1 MSQIPRI
8 IGAEQWPAPARAA
21 LPRVLAASR
30 FLSETLA
37 LPEFDAGDFAHTQA
51 PGEIARRLA
60 SLALLTDEAEFMRVL
75 RRHRRAAM
83 ARIAFRDL
91 AQLATLDETLVDL
104 SDLADACC
112 ETALHFVE
120 ARLQARHGQPR
131 SADGALIRPVVLG
144 MGKLGGR
151 ELNFSSDIDLIF
163 CHTEAGETDGARS
176 ISTDEYF
183 PKLAQEVSRLLAS
196 RTPEG
201 FVFRVDTMLRPFGSA
216 GALSASFAAME
227 DYYQVHGREWER
239 YALIKAR
246 PIAGDIEAGHD
257 LLRSLRPF
265 VYRRYLD
272 YNAIGN
278 LRDLKRMIEDEVRRK
293 GLEDNIK
300 LGAGGIRELEFIVQ
314 SFQLVRGG
322 QEAPLRDARLRPVL
336 RHLGGSGHLTP
347 EMAQRLDDAYVFLR
361 RVENAIQM
369 YADEQAHA
377 LPAADAARVALCAGL
392 DYPDW
397 ATLQQAIDEVRA
409 FVKQQFQR
417 VFATDEASRSE
428 SSLRG
433 LFEALWHDTIDQDAA
448 MEALH
453 GAGFRQR
460 TAVLLQDLQALKA
473 ARLVRG
479 MREEAVHKLV
489 GLVALLAEES
499 LQQSQPEI
507 ALTRT
512 LKLLQAIAGRT
523 TYLTLL
529 RESPA
534 ARSQLLRLCA
544 ASPWLSEFIAQS
556 PVLLDTLLDPRTLY
570 EPPERDELF
579 AELRRRCAEFGAAD
593 TEPAMDTLRR
603 YQKEITLRVA
613 AADLVHALPLVKV
626 SDRLTWL
633 AEAIVAQA
641 LDFAWME
648 MRAQYGQPL
657 RSDGQPAGFS
667 VIGYGKLGGLE
678 LGYGSDLDLVFLHDC
693 DQLDEDSQGGPR
705 RIDNGTY
712 FARLAQRLI
721 NWLATPTSAGR
732 AYEVD
737 MELRPNGRSGMLVS
751 SITSFVDYQRE
762 SAWTWEHQALTRARP
777 VAGSPEIAQAFD
789 ARRAEILAK
798 PRDPE
803 RLRSEILDMRA
814 KMRSSLD
821 KSTAEVWDIKQ
832 GAGGLIDLEFLT
844 QFLVLRDANQHP
856 AVACWT
862 DNWRQL
868 DALHEAR
875 VVTAAERS
883 ELIDCYRRYRAWA
896 HQQSLQSLPALTP
909 ADSFLSER
917 NQVQAHYQRFL
928 GVPVTPA

>member
-1 MSQIPRI
+1 MSQIPRV
-8 IGAEQWPAPARAA
+8 IGQEQWPAAARAT

-37 LPEFDAGDFAHTQA
+37 LPEFDAGDFARAQA
-51 PGEIARRLA
+51 SGEIALRIA
-60 SLALLTDEAEFMRVL
+60 PLALLGDESEFMRAL

-91 AQLATLDETLVDL
+91 AQLATLDETLADL

-112 ETALHFVE
+112 ETALQFVE
-120 ARLQARHGQPR
+120 ARLRARHGQPR

-176 ISTDEYF
+176 ISSDEYF

-246 PIAGDIEAGHD
+246 PIAGDIDAGHE
-257 LLRSLRPF
+257 LLKSLRPF

-272 YNAIGN
+272 FNAIGN
-278 LRDLKRMIEDEVRRK
+278 LRELKRMIEDEVRRK

-336 RHLGGSGHLTP
+336 RYLGGSGHLVP
-347 EMAQRLDDAYVFLR
+347 EIAQQLDDAYVFLR

-377 LPAADAARVALCAGL
+377 LPAVEAARVALCAGL

-397 ATLQQAIDEVRA
+397 AALQRAVDEVRA

-417 VFATDEASRSE
+417 VFATDEAARSE
-428 SSLRG
+428 SPLRG
-433 LFEALWHDTIDQDAA
+433 LFEALWHDTIDADAA
-448 MEALH
+448 LEALY
-453 GAGFRQR
+453 GAGFRQQ
-460 TAVLLQDLQALKA
+460 TAVLLQDLQALRA

-479 MREEAVHKLV
+479 MREEAVQKLV

-499 LQQSQPEI
+499 LQQAQPEI

-579 AELRRRCAEFGAAD
+579 GELRRRCAEFGAND

-603 YQKEITLRVA
+603 YQKEITLRIA

-633 AEAIVAQA
+633 AEAIVEQA

-648 MRAQYGQPL
+648 MRAQYGRPL
-657 RSDGQPAGFS
+657 RSDGRDAGFA

-705 RIDNGTY
+705 CVDNGTY

-721 NWLATPTSAGR
+721 NWLATQTSAGR

-751 SITSFVDYQRE
+751 SLASFVDYQRE

-777 VAGSPEIAQAFD
+777 VAGSAEIAQAFE
-789 ARRAEILAK
+789 ARRVEILTK

-803 RLRSEILDMRA
+803 RLRTEIVDMRA
-814 KMRSSLD
+814 KMRASLD
-821 KSTAEVWDIKQ
+821 KSTAELWDIKQ
-832 GAGGLIDLEFLT
+832 GAGGLIDIEFLT
-844 QFLVLRDANQHP
+844 QYLVLRDAHRDP
-856 AVACWT
+856 AILRWS

-868 DALHEAR
+868 EALEAAGS
-875 VVTAAERS
+875 VS
-883 ELIDCYRRYRAWA
+883 EQDKDTLIRCYRVYRGWA
-896 HQQSLQSLPALTP
+896 HGRSLQNLPALTD
-909 ADSFLSER
+909 AEAFLSER
-917 NQVQAHYQRFL
+917 SEVRALL
-928 GVPVTPA
+928 GRHW

>member
-1 MSQIPRI
+1 MSDLSAVVGI
-8 IGAEQWPAPARAA
+8 AAWPAPAQAA

-30 FLSETLA
+30 FVRETLA
-37 LPEFDAGDFAHTQA
+37 QPGFDASGFA
-51 PGEIARRLA
+51 A
-60 SLALLTDEAEFMRVL
+60 SLGDGALAQTVLPLAQIPDEPTFMRMLRQL
-75 RRHRRAAM
+75 RRASM

-91 AQLATLDETLVDL
+91 ALLAPLDETLGDL

-112 ETALHFVE
+112 EAALRFVE
-120 ARLQARHGQPR
+120 RRLQERHGVPR
-131 SADGALIRPVVLG
+131 TADGTTIRPVVFG

-163 CHTEAGETDGARS
+163 CHTEVGETDGARC
-176 ISTDEYF
+176 ISSDEYF
-183 PKLAQEVSRLLAS
+183 PKLAQDVSRLLSS
-196 RTPEG
+196 RTEDG

-246 PIAGDIEAGHD
+246 PIAGDIEAGHE
-257 LLRSLRPF
+257 LLRALRPF

-322 QEAPLRDARLRPVL
+322 QEASLRDARLRPVL
-336 RHLGGSGHLTP
+336 AYLGETGHLTA
-347 EMAQRLDDAYVFLR
+347 EIAARLDRSYVFLR

-377 LPAADAARVALCAGL
+377 LPAGEEARNALVTGLGYADWPALIA
-392 DYPDW
+392 DVD
-397 ATLQQAIDEVRA
+397 AVRH
-409 FVKQQFQR
+409 FVQDQFQR
-417 VFATDEASRSE
+417 VFATDESVRSE
-428 SSLRG
+428 SPLRPLVDALWNG
-433 LFEALWHDTIDQDAA
+433 MLDGDAALEALY
-448 MEALH
+448 
-453 GAGFRQR
+453 GAGFRRQ
-460 TAVLLQDLQALKA
+460 TAVLLQDLGALRS

-479 MREEAVHKLV
+479 MRDEAVQKLI

-499 LQQSQPEI
+499 LELPQPEI
-507 ALTRT
+507 ALQRT
-512 LKLLQAIAGRT
+512 LKVLHAVAGRT

-529 RESPA
+529 REGGA

-544 ASPWLSEFIAQS
+544 ASPWLTDFIAQS

-570 EPPERDELF
+570 EPPDREELF
-579 AELRRRCAEFGAAD
+579 AELRRRCAEFGPQD
-593 TEPAMDTLRR
+593 TEAAMDTLRR
-603 YQKEITLRVA
+603 YQKEVTLRVA

-641 LDFAWME
+641 LEFAWTE
-648 MRAQYGQPL
+648 MRAQYGQPM
-657 RSDGQPAGFS
+657 RSDGQPAGFA
-667 VIGYGKLGGLE
+667 VIGYGKLGGIE

-693 DQLDEDSQGGPR
+693 DQLDQDSRGGDR
-705 RIDNGTY
+705 SIDNGTY

-721 NWLATPTSAGR
+721 NWLATQTPAGR

-737 MELRPNGRSGMLVS
+737 MELRPNGRSGLLVS
-751 SITSFVDYQRE
+751 SLSSFVDYQRNE
-762 SAWTWEHQALTRARP
+762 AWTWEHQALTRSRP
-777 VAGSPEIAQAFD
+777 VAGSSSICDDF
-789 ARRAEILAK
+789 ARARIEVLGRE
-798 PRDPE
+798 RDVD
-803 RLRSEILDMRA
+803 RLRRDISDMRA
-814 KMRSSLD
+814 KMRANLD
-821 KSTAEVWDIKQ
+821 KSSPERWDIKQ
-832 GAGGLIDLEFLT
+832 GAGGLIDLEFIT
-844 QFLVLRDANQHP
+844 QYLVLRDGRP
-856 AVACWT
+856 GSPILEWS

-868 DALHEAR
+868 EALESAGFLPSQHK
-875 VVTAAERS
+875 S
-883 ELIDCYRRYRAWA
+883 ELIDCYRRYRAWVHARALQQEDVMAPASAFAPERALVVA
-896 HQQSLQSLPALTP
+896 HW
-909 ADSFLSER
+909 
-917 NQVQAHYQRFL
+917 QRLFS
-928 GVPVTPA
+928 PTA